1 MDYKE
6 KLTTLNEQI
15 DGMRESTSQQ
25 SVQEQVTEKGW
36 MDHYTKQMS
45 EISRLELELKQGPPS
60 DVSKWQRDSWKE
72 EKNRELQR
80 ARAQGA
86 AAEKFFAASRQ
97 MTDDVNQ
104 NLELHKE
111 EASGELSAETILET
125 LAESTKQAEKAD
137 WSRLAGAGS
146 EAGPQVAALTGLL
159 EELENCR
166 VSSFTSEKASELV
179 KRYNALDLNGQ
190 ANASQYLDEVGAMDP
205 QSCYLLLCHCTV
217 AALKYQITDRDRGE
231 VDEALFTRLYALS
244 SAYTIGAATLCV
256 SDCFQQKRE
265 ENARKL
271 EQQKQEEEER
281 KRREEAE
288 RQKREQEEAE
298 RRRQEEEERKRRE
311 AEEQK
316 RREFNREVNMEYLRT
331 GKIGT
336 DIPEEWSVGPYADLI
351 AQKLKEDLEKD
362 AKESGLKRKI
372 MAFEDQLKINEQ
384 AVRQYAAFRSDLTLG
399 LSGLEEKVY
408 EAVCRYYG
416 RDMFLNKDLEEELK
430 KNPDEKAID
439 PLREEIEKC
448 RERQEK
454 ILTLLPEWKEFPQ
467 IWRNE
472 QFGKLVTDAGDDEA
486 FAAQTEELCEQVRDN
501 LSIVQEM
508 LGKQDLNPV
517 TRMEAMKSVM
527 RKYRDVLCSGTSGDV
542 ALAMNQFLLLF
553 NMEEPELVE
562 LEKNLRDIMKELEV
576 PRSYR
581 RIVSERLVIHVQKN
595 EIDLKQKEKD
605 TLREVTETFVAE
617 AVKHA
622 DGLKEILDKEGE
634 NWNLAQR
641 KQVLQWYKNHSQEST
656 EEFRKGLQNLVSE
669 ENFKNLK
676 EQKEAGRLKHVKSD
690 FANRLCREELCG
702 WEEVKE
708 SLKDYV
714 EDVAET
720 VSDLLSKS
728 AIKRYYLKDV
738 RCLEDLNGLSV
749 TQQRD
754 LVTYLR
760 DNLICGIGAWNNIHG
775 VYGEG
780 WVKKSLLTDLLSGSL
795 NDGNAQKLAEQ
806 KAQELLRMQKADS
819 VRFMVHMLEQD
830 VTGERKIMEPGGIR
844 YRYEKG
850 ENKIDP
856 ESRMKRFRNARK
868 IWEAINSV
876 DKLRNDVYELIYRAK
891 WEDVISYVQK
901 NIVGRTIDSGSLRS
915 DIPKLSESEYADE
928 LMMFGAEAELMSQ
941 GCVGEGAFFDKDA
954 VYRKK
959 LKEYGACMV
968 YRMNQVEQ
976 VLNKVNPPLTM
987 TMKNEYAR
995 KMSKL
1000 AAGMEPM
1007 EINRYTS
1014 AGTVLVS
1021 EDVRERNRM
1030 RFGAEDWDTAREML
1044 QSNLDNLIEEEK
1056 KNRKDS
1062 QPEPVN
1068 HNYEHYCQTKE
1079 LAKFVSARKEK
1090 LAEYEGGLFREA
1102 LPMLMQ
1108 DRGLWQTMVYG
1119 SEEEL
1124 YRRLEPLKAPLRAMK
1139 KLSTY
1144 WLLSDQ
1150 YLMAYGKDIMD
1161 ILHAQG
1167 QGEQK
1172 TRKYVKSEGKW
1183 EETFRSYEQKLLTIK
1198 ISGQILGQRIDRL
1211 GSKSSSRGWDVFLEP
1226 RESVRG
1232 VLMDDKR
1239 LDYVSTVVKDRVTAN
1254 KKVADSYRKSD
1265 AFRLLTA
1272 EQQENFDYFIA
1283 GKLLMEKSEFYK
1295 SAKTWNSQLSRLY
1308 PKRMEKHPDEA
1319 EEQRRRIHAAIDQMK
1334 REGRQAD
1341 EQDRE
1346 ILDELRTAI
1355 WSAGSPILAVLGREE
1370 KLTEKDIKT
1379 AEEQVS
1385 ETKDTFLRGLLVE
1398 LKLADEGP
1406 DKDMIRKWLDHT
1418 RIELARQKIHAGDD
1432 ILTWLAI
1439 KAVQDGKWPEKGVP
1453 QQELIEQC
1461 KAFRERQELLRNLQK
1476 LSDNMKKTEYTG
1488 ALEQELKNF
1497 ISSAAMGVYTLT
1509 EKKYKALMERRL
1521 RYFTRALE
1529 AEEIFEREV
1538 KLAQEKYKLKEDECR
1553 GLLTGLWEMHRADFL
1568 KEESGYAPESLR
1580 GAVQDYLNSAECR
1593 QYLCNSEDRDKLT
1606 GEGTISGAE
1615 KGRMAFEQF
1624 LQGNKNKELLDRYN
1638 ELDETGRQI
1647 FALALTAPE
1656 QFKKV
1661 PSLPGSSLVRNEN
1674 ADKIEQRKIML
1685 QLQNYITHQAFAP
1698 SIDYQLALEK
1708 LSGGGIGLD
1717 ETVFDDVM
1725 TFTRVC
1731 IRQYQE
1737 NSQIDWERLRDADE
1751 SIEAARTVSVRAG
1764 AVAVEKPKGIRDAGS
1779 FKEKLLMLHKDEMG
1793 KMSES
1798 QQKLAGRLAGLD
1810 EAQLCVLIAVLQDR
1824 TALDYTTKIGI
1835 LDRLNGEIQGFANEE
1850 KRQELKNLYGASD
1863 KGYFVKLRANSLI
1876 CNRAI
1881 NVLFSYQIRDDIEL
1895 GDDRLEE
1902 SDFAPDSLQRTTSVD
1917 WGLLESAMKL
1927 LDEINQ
1933 DHLKFNSVQESVR
1946 MIRKSGNQKAID
1958 SYAAYD
1964 GTFRK
1969 KEPKE
1974 QQESFERFFG
1984 YQAKKDGKDLLYA
1997 AYQTLEPREKDLFI
2011 KALGNR
2017 DILDISEERT
2027 LLGGIFAPEP
2037 DYVNQRGRDKLTDE
2051 YITNAMG
2058 RFGGVKLEQD
2068 ACRTA
2073 FLSMLSTQVNDRE
2086 DFAKL
2091 AKEGKSLE
2099 NAQVKEGVLI
2109 KEVRETAVDWQLVYR
2124 ALQFVRR
2131 TANER
2136 NILKEDRELYRS
2148 QGDIDKAG
2156 HFTFESGYLRKSRYQ
2171 SGSRLTRHLKRRTRK
2186 RAVDLLNKY
2195 MPMSVQLAVRAMLPV
2210 ELSNE
2215 VNKMQIFENGDLV
2228 EAVRD
2233 DLKVIVDNETFS
2245 GVADTF
2251 AEKIRQD
2258 MGVFDAVVDTM
2269 KETAKET
2276 FVEKAKDVIDSEIV
2290 EKAAQA
2296 LFVSGQETQWSL
2308 KDLENLLEDLAE
2320 DQLETKVVE
2329 WTEAQFGQESVIT
2342 KKLKETLEK
2351 IDSENMSRDQIAECI
2366 LEAAKE
2372 AAKEAAM
2379 DMAVEKLKQAADKGA
2394 LTSLSGIAVKGL
2406 KAITAEDIR
2415 SYIGEHQNSIT
2426 KYISDHK
2433 KDIVDFIRDHKDD
2446 IASGSKYLEKYMD
2459 VNVEELGIVMDVADI
2474 IESGLKMYELK
2485 TAYEEADQEKEN
2497 DEKKTEEA
2505 KKNQTRDQQALSDQS
2520 IRRNLAA
2527 LDTSYSNAMGRH
2539 TDEIISRTSE
2549 IAGSLVAA
2557 YVGDESG
2564 LLKGVVEEAGEF
2576 INLFRGYMNDRSSI
2590 VKYFEATG
2598 ELDEWKEKVRK
2609 TGVDTDKYSDIEL
2622 LQQVNGF
2629 EDLAEMAY
2637 YVGVNM
2643 VRSLLFCAGPF
2654 NAQLRMRLRSI
2665 AVLVSIGMEQAIGQQ
2680 DDDMAEDVLKALLG
2694 AR

>member
-25 SVQEQVTEKGW
+25 SVQEQVTEKVW

-104 NLELHKE
+104 NLELRKE

-562 LEKNLRDIMKELEV
+562 LEKNLRDIMEELEV

-634 NWNLAQR
+634 NWNPAQR

-830 VTGERKIMEPGGIR
+830 VTGERKIQEPGGIR

-850 ENKIDP
+850 ENKFIFQG
-856 ESRMKRFRNARK
+856 RMFIQEERMTRFRNARK

-891 WEDVISYVQK
+891 WEDVISYVQE
-901 NIVGRTIDSGSLRS
+901 NIVGRTIDSGALYSN
-915 DIPKLSESEYADE
+915 IPQMDASEYADE

-941 GCVGEGAFFDKDA
+941 GCVGEEALFDEDD
-954 VYRKK
+954 VYREKMK
-959 LKEYGACMV
+959 QYGTCMV

-976 VLNKVNPPLTM
+976 ILNKVNPPLTM
-987 TMKNEYAR
+987 TMKNKYAG

-1007 EINRYTS
+1007 EVNRYTS
-1014 AGTVLVS
+1014 SGTILLS
-1021 EDVRERNRM
+1021 EEIRERNRM

-1044 QSNLDNLIEEEK
+1044 QANLDNLIEEEK

-1062 QPEPVN
+1062 QPESVN

-1108 DRGLWQTMVYG
+1108 DRELWQTMVYG

-1139 KLSTY
+1139 KLSTC

-1150 YLMAYGKDIMD
+1150 YLLAYGKDIMD
-1161 ILHAQG
+1161 ILHVQG
-1167 QGEQK
+1167 QGGQNK
-1172 TRKYVKSEGKW
+1172 RKYIKSEEKW
-1183 EETFRSYEQKLLTIK
+1183 EETFRNYERKLLTIN
-1198 ISGQILGQRIDRL
+1198 ISGQTLGQRIDQL
-1211 GSKSSSRGWDVFLEP
+1211 GDKSSSRGWDVFLEP

-1239 LDYVSTVVKDRVTAN
+1239 LDYVSTVVKDRVAAN

-1272 EQQENFDYFIA
+1272 EQQENFEHFIA
-1283 GKLLMEKSEFYK
+1283 GKLLMEKAEFYK
-1295 SAKTWNSQLSRLY
+1295 SAKTWNAQLSRLY

-1319 EEQRRRIHAAIDQMK
+1319 EEYRRRVHAAIDQMK

-1346 ILDELRTAI
+1346 SLDELHADI
-1355 WSAGSPILAVLGREE
+1355 WNAGSPILAVLGREE
-1370 KLTEKDIKT
+1370 KLTENDIKT
-1379 AEEQVS
+1379 AEELVS

-1398 LKLADEGP
+1398 LELADERP
-1406 DKDMIRKWLDHT
+1406 DEDMIRKWLDHT
-1418 RIELARQKIHAGDD
+1418 RIELAKQKIHAGDD

-1461 KAFRERQELLRNLQK
+1461 KAFRERQGLFENLQK

-1509 EKKYKALMERRL
+1509 GKKYKALMERRL

-1553 GLLTGLWEMHRADFL
+1553 GLLTGLREMHRADFL
-1568 KEESGYAPESLR
+1568 EEESGYAPESLR
-1580 GAVQDYLNSAECR
+1580 QAVQDYLNSAECR
-1593 QYLCNSEDRDKLT
+1593 QYLCSPEDSDKLT
-1606 GEGTISGAE
+1606 GVGAISGAE
-1615 KGRMAFEQF
+1615 KSRMAFEQF
-1624 LQGNKNKELLDRYN
+1624 LQGNKNKKLLDRYN

-1661 PSLPGSSLVRNEN
+1661 PPLPGSSLVRNEI

-1708 LSGGGIGLD
+1708 LSGGGIKLD

-1725 TFTRVC
+1725 TFTRLCV
-1731 IRQYQE
+1731 RQYQE

-1764 AVAVEKPKGIRDAGS
+1764 AVAVEKPKGIKDAGS
-1779 FKEKLLMLHKDEMG
+1779 FKEKLLMLHKAETD
-1793 KMSES
+1793 KMSED
-1798 QQKLAGRLAGLD
+1798 QQKLAGRLAELD

-1835 LDRLNGEIQGFANEE
+1835 LDKLKGEIHGFANEE

-1927 LDEINQ
+1927 LDEMNQ

-1984 YQAKKDGKDLLYA
+1984 YQAEKDGKDLLYA

-2073 FLSMLSTQVNDRE
+2073 FLSMLSPQVDDRE

-2109 KEVRETAVDWQLVYR
+2109 KKVRDTAVDWRLVYR

-2131 TANER
+2131 TVNER

-2228 EAVRD
+2228 ETVRD
-2233 DLKVIVDNETFS
+2233 DLKGIVDDETFS

-2251 AEKIRQD
+2251 AEKIKQD

-2269 KETAKET
+2269 KETAGET
-2276 FVEKAKDVIDSEIV
+2276 IIEKV
-2290 EKAAQA
+2290 
-2296 LFVSGQETQWSL
+2296 
-2308 KDLENLLEDLAE
+2308 
-2320 DQLETKVVE
+2320 
-2329 WTEAQFGQESVIT
+2329 
-2342 KKLKETLEK
+2342 
-2351 IDSENMSRDQIAECI
+2351 
-2366 LEAAKE
+2366 
-2372 AAKEAAM
+2372 KEAAM
-2379 DMAVEKLKQAADKGA
+2379 EKLVKKMKQAADRGT
-2394 LTSLSGIAVKGL
+2394 LTSLPGIAAKGL
-2406 KAITAEDIR
+2406 KAITEEDIR
-2415 SYIGEHQNSIT
+2415 GYIGEHQDSIT
-2426 KYISDHK
+2426 KYVSDHK
-2433 KDIVDFIRDHKDD
+2433 KDIVDFIRNHKDG
-2446 IASGSKYLEKYMD
+2446 IASGSKYLENYMD
-2459 VNVEELGIVMDVADI
+2459 VNVEELGIVANVADI
-2474 IESGLKMYELK
+2474 IDSGLKMYELK

-2497 DEKKTEEA
+2497 DEKRTEEA
-2505 KKNQTRDQQALSDQS
+2505 KKNQTADQQALSDQS

-2557 YVGDESG
+2557 YCGDESG

-2598 ELDEWKEKVRK
+2598 ELAEWKEKVRK

-2643 VRSLLFCAGPF
+2643 VRSLLFGAGPF